1 MATLNTANYRDVGN
15 LSAIQM
21 PDYDTEMHLLAPKDT
36 SFTYLLKKLPKE
48 KANGNYTFTC
58 FEDEHVTPYITV
70 NAATTASATAVTVDS
85 TGGVRR
91 NDIYRNERT
100 GECILV
106 EIVASTTSLNTIVR
120 AFGSTGVTAGS
131 EGYPMIDGD
140 VLVRLGNAA
149 FEGMGAG
156 DYVHTTESTIV
167 NYLQEFRESILLT
180 DRAIRSKNYTG
191 KDWPYQ
197 LEKSAKKFAMDMERQ
212 FLFGEGYSTTFASNG
227 TTEVAGITT
236 DAMPIS
242 ATRGIIPFI
251 KTYADSS
258 RVWNVNGTLTVD
270 DFIKKFLEPAFEFG
284 SDNKILFASTKL
296 MMAMGYWGWQKKDL
310 KSGDKTLDLIFN
322 KIDTPI
328 GILTLV
334 HHRQLD
340 APHAGANATVANGSY
355 GIVLDMK
362 APLALKEEMPLTK
375 NVLYEPYKNPSGYSA
390 RKEEFVRVCGLKA
403 ADLNRHALLYG
414 IQSFA

>member
-48 KANGNYTFTC
+48 QAKGNYTFTC
-58 FEDEHVTPYITV
+58 FEDEHVTPYVTI
-70 NAATTASATAVTVDS
+70 NAATTAAAVQFTVDS
-85 TGGVRR
+85 NGGVKR

-106 EIVASTTSLNTIVR
+106 TIVGGTGTVINTLVR
-120 AFGSTGVTAGS
+120 AFGSTTAA
-131 EGYPMIDGD
+131 PMIDGD
-140 VLVRLGNAA
+140 VLVRLGNASY
-149 FEGMGAG
+149 EGMGST
-156 DYVHTTESTIV
+156 DFVHSTESTIV

-180 DRAIRSKNYTG
+180 DRAIRSQNYTG
-191 KDWPYQ
+191 KDWAYQ

-212 FLFGEGYSTTFASNG
+212 FLFGEAYTGTQTPDSN
-227 TTEVAGITT
+227 TLSGIGGT
-236 DAMPIS
+236 DAMPITQ
-242 ATRGIIPFI
+242 TRGIIPFI
-251 KTYADSS
+251 KTYADST